1 ITNYQRYHKVEAF
14 LGEGPFG
21 VVTKCQ
27 KTKNKKAVAIK
38 INKSKPEILQQAK
51 LEIFILE
58 KLRRLDGD
66 TCNIVKW
73 NGYFLDGKRICLNFE
88 LLDQN
93 LWDYMKDRN
102 HQGLPIR
109 ELRPILQQLANA
121 LFHLSSLGIVHADL
135 KLGNIVVV
143 NRHQSPVKVIDF
155 GLACP
160 VRAPEVMLHIPY
172 NEAIE
177 MWSLGLVAR
186 CIIDCVVIGC
196 VILRSLQRLC
206 VHFRV
211 LWHSHSHPGS
221 MGEVAVEL
229 ATGVPLYP
237 GNEDYHVLKFIIHT
251 QGQPPDYILDCGM
264 ATEYYIRKDDYS
276 EQRWTFKMD
285 EQFQYETGDQ
295 SKETPQHLDD
305 GTNLLVSLIK
315 EMLAL
320 DPNRR
325 INPSEVLQHLFFDI
339 WPIHHLSLF
348 ILL

>member
-1 ITNYQRYHKVEAF
+1 SHLKET
-14 LGEGPFG
+14 L
-21 VVTKCQ
+21 Q
-27 KTKNKKAVAIK
+27 K
-38 INKSKPEILQQAK
+38 LQY
-51 LEIFILE
+51 L
-58 KLRRLDGD
+58 
-66 TCNIVKW
+66 T
-73 NGYFLDGKRICLNFE
+73 Y
-88 LLDQN
+88 
-93 LWDYMKDRN
+93 
-102 HQGLPIR
+102 GLPIR

-160 VRAPEVMLHIPY
+160 VPFSRAPEVMLHIPY

-177 MWSLGLVAR
+177 MWSLGL
-186 CIIDCVVIGC
+186 
-196 VILRSLQRLC
+196 
-206 VHFRV
+206 
-211 LWHSHSHPGS
+211 
-221 MGEVAVEL
+221 VAVEL

-264 ATEYYIRKDDYS
+264 ATEYYFRKDDYS

-285 EQFQYETGDQ
+285 EQFQYETADQ
-295 SKETPQHLDD
+295 SKETPH

-325 INPSEVLQHLFFDI
+325 INPSEVLQHLFFEPD
-339 WPIHHLSLF
+339 LSNSSPCIDMRSRGAQKSLAVF
-348 ILL
+348 L